1 MSPGLV
7 IEYYPTVKI
16 FIYTLN
22 MIVPTILYSV
32 QEVYATLRVIYLL
45 NKLGVQSNII
55 YTYHDALLFVPLG
68 LGWVLFSA

>member
-32 QEVYATLRVIYLL
+32 REVYATLRVIYLL
-45 NKLGVQSNII
+45 NKLEVQSIII
-55 YTYHDALLFVPLG
+55 YTYHELD
-68 LGWVLFSA
+68 WVGSCFRP